1 MAQRLMLP
9 RKNEG
14 LRKYIV
20 PLYEKPVRRLLIQ
33 EEYAPVASLIYG
45 PTDQPDPAELIELK
59 SLWQELRDD
68 ILEAQAQYAPEKK
81 PWGCTFDR

>member
-1 MAQRLMLP
+1 MLP
-9 RKNEG
+9 RKTEG

-33 EEYAPVASLIYG
+33 EEYAPVASLIFG
-45 PTDQPDPAELIELK
+45 PSDQPDRAELTELK

-68 ILEAQAQYAPEKK
+68 ILEAQRLYQPDRK
-81 PWGCTFDR
+81 PWGCIFD